1 MVMPGH
7 LEGGEKINASYQTN
21 YLYKKNKRRK
31 LKMNDLQIILSFT
44 GTVLGLLITI
54 ITFIVK
60 FVRSAKAKRGLEQTL
75 KVSNAV
81 LSFIREAEKFTA
93 FSGEEKKAF
102 VMTKACQ
109 YAINNKIKFFEED
122 ISEKVE
128 ELVALTK
135 QVNSCK
141 SY

>member
-1 MVMPGH
+1 MPGH

>member
-1 MVMPGH
+1 M
-7 LEGGEKINASYQTN
+7 
-21 YLYKKNKRRK
+21 
-31 LKMNDLQIILSFT
+31 MNDLQIILSFA
-44 GTVLGLLITI
+44 GTVLGLLVTI
-54 ITFIVK
+54 LTFFVK

-75 KVSNAV
+75 KVSDAV

-109 YAINNKIKFFEED
+109 YAINNKIKFSEED

-128 ELVALTK
+128 ELVALTR
-135 QVNSCK
+135 QVNFQKGIDSKVEIPKDIGVGGDGKLCTEK
-141 SY
+141 